1 MWVVVLVTDED
12 ALAGSSHA
20 MLLIVVLKAPES
32 CSNGG
37 VFFWLSFLGA
47 KSVVAEWI

>member
-1 MWVVVLVTDED
+1 MTDKN
-12 ALAGSSHA
+12 AFTGSPHA